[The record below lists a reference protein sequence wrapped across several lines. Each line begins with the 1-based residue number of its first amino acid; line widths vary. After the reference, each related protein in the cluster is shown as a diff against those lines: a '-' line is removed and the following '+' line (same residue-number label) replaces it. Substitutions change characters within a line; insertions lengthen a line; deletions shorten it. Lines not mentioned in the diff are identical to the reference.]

1 MKMSDILANAPA
13 RLARRFP
20 RRTDRIAANRL
31 PHVDMRTREGQ
42 IYRRAFN
49 AALLEFPSADPTVIA
64 KLARLRLLAEQ
75 EEISALAGRGSTTV
89 AARIGDVATRLA
101 RDIASRAN
109 LNEPEAEAVEVA
121 P

>member
-1 MKMSDILANAPA
+1 MSDLLANEPV
-13 RLARRFP
+13 RPARRFP
-20 RRTDRIAANRL
+20 RRTDRLAANRL

-64 KLARLRLLAEQ
+64 KLARMRLLAER
-75 EEISALAGRGSTTV
+75 EEIAALSGRGSSSV
-89 AARIGDVATRLA
+89 AARIGDVAIRLA
-101 RDIASRAN
+101 RDIASRSADDH
-109 LNEPEAEAVEVA
+109 AEVA